1 MLLSFQ
7 EDIVDEIEQEKSE
20 IKFISELVDSQL
32 KELTEQKSIHDA
44 VKSVLEEQNNVSSEE
59 KSDILGCL

>member
-7 EDIVDEIEQEKSE
+7 EDIVEEIEQDKSE

-44 VKSVLEEQNNVSSEE
+44 VKSMLEEQNSASTEA